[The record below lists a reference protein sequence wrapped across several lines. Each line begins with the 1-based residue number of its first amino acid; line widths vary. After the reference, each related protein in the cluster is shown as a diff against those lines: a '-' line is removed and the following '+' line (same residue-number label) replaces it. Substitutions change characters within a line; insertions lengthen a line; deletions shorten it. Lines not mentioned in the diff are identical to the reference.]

1 MQVRNPAARDAAQRA
16 CPSQKHTR
24 EHDSLMK
31 RKLLLQDVCD
41 ILVNRSVMTDAQ
53 RSQILAREKELRH
66 KVATL
71 HDLKGDRAG
80 HGVTPAEMIATLNL
94 RSAARGDEVITEE
107 LVMAEVADALGM
119 PYKKINPLELD
130 LDVVTRTFS
139 KAFAIRTLAVPIAV
153 ENGELLVAMVNPL
166 DRDVLDDIKKAQKLP
181 VRPVISTKTD
191 IVKLIQEF
199 FGFQQSVVKAER
211 ELVSPNVDIGNL
223 EQYSRLGAVGDPET
237 TEKYIQNAVDHM
249 FRYAF
254 EQRASDIHVEPKRE
268 KSMVRL
274 RIDGILH
281 TTYSVPPVV
290 HNAMISRIKSLSR
303 LDIAEK
309 RRPQD
314 GRIKLLDRERDVEI
328 RVSTVPVAFGEKAVL
343 RILNPEVLFQDLE
356 QLGFVTSDLLRYRA
370 MLARPHGMIL
380 FTGPTGSG
388 KTTSLYSTLR
398 AVHTP
403 EKNITTIEDPI
414 EMVCE
419 DYNQIAVQ
427 PAVEIT
433 FSSILRNILR
443 QDPDI
448 IMIGEIRDQDT
459 ARNAVQAALTGH
471 LVLSTMHTNDAA
483 SAVTRLLDLDVEA
496 FLVSSTLLGSVAQR
510 LVRIICPNCR
520 ETFSLRR
527 DEFEGLGLELPSTH
541 TENDVQ
547 LTRGRGCLKCR
558 KTTYQGRE
566 AVFEVM
572 SVSDP
577 IRDLINQRSP
587 SDTIKKLA
595 CREGMHLLKENAV
608 AKILRGR
615 TTYQEV
621 LRCISQAD

>member
-1 MQVRNPAARDAAQRA
+1 
-16 CPSQKHTR
+16 
-24 EHDSLMK
+24 MK
-31 RKLLLQDVCD
+31 RTLLLQDVCD
-41 ILVNRSVMTDAQ
+41 ILVNRSVMSAEQRAQ
-53 RSQILAREKELRH
+53 VLARQKELRH

-80 HGVTPAEMIATLNL
+80 HSVSPAEIIAALNL
-94 RSAARGDEVITEE
+94 HSSSRAGEVITED
-107 LVMAEVADALGM
+107 LVMSEVGDALGI

-130 LDVVTRTFS
+130 LAVVTRTFS
-139 KAFAIRTLAVPIAV
+139 KAFAIRSLAVPIAI

-166 DRDVLDDIKKAQKLP
+166 DRDVLDDINKVQKLP
-181 VRPVISTKTD
+181 VRPIISTRTD

-211 ELVSPNVDIGNL
+211 ELVSPSVDIGNL
-223 EQYSRLGAVGDPET
+223 EQYARLGVAGDPET
-237 TEKYIQNAVDHM
+237 SEKYIQNAVDYL

-254 EQRASDIHVEPKRE
+254 EQRASDIHIEPKRD
-268 KSMVRL
+268 KSVVRL
-274 RIDGILH
+274 RIDGVLH

-314 GRIKLLDRERDVEI
+314 GRIKLLDRDRDVEI
-328 RVSTVPVAFGEKAVL
+328 RVSTIPVAFGEKAVL

-388 KTTSLYSTLR
+388 KTTSLYSSLR
-398 AVHTP
+398 AVYTP

-427 PAVEIT
+427 PAVEVT

-459 ARNAVQAALTGH
+459 ARNAIQAALTGH
-471 LVLSTMHTNDAA
+471 LVLSTLHTNDAP

-496 FLVSSTLLGSVAQR
+496 FLVSSTLLGAVAQR
-510 LVRIICPNCR
+510 LVRLICPGCR
-520 ETFSLRR
+520 ETFTLLRE
-527 DEFEGLGLELPSTH
+527 EFEGLGLALPATC
-541 TENDVQ
+541 TDPEVQ
-547 LTRGRGCLKCR
+547 LTRGRGCLQCR

-572 SVSDP
+572 SVTDTV
-577 IRDLINQRSP
+577 RDLINQRINA
-587 SDTIKKLA
+587 DEIKKLA

-608 AKILRGR
+608 EKILRGR

>member
-1 MQVRNPAARDAAQRA
+1 
-16 CPSQKHTR
+16 
-24 EHDSLMK
+24 MK
-31 RKLLLQDVCD
+31 RSLLLQDVCD
-41 ILVNRSVMTDAQ
+41 ILVNRSVMTAEQ
-53 RSQILAREKELRH
+53 RDQVLARQKELRH

-71 HDLKGDRAG
+71 HDLKGDRSG
-80 HGVTPAEMIATLNL
+80 HSVSPAEIIATLNL
-94 RSAARGDEVITEE
+94 HCATRAGEIISEDLIMSEVG
-107 LVMAEVADALGM
+107 DALGI

-139 KAFAIRTLAVPIAV
+139 KAFAVRSLAVPIAI

-166 DRDVLDDIKKAQKLP
+166 DRDVLDDIHKVQKLP
-181 VRPVISTKTD
+181 VRPIISTRTD

-211 ELVSPNVDIGNL
+211 ELVSPGVDIGNL
-223 EQYSRLGAVGDPET
+223 EQYSRLGIAGDPET
-237 TEKYIQNAVDHM
+237 SEKYVQNAVDYL

-254 EQRASDIHVEPKRE
+254 EQRASDIHIEPKRE
-268 KSMVRL
+268 KSVVRL
-274 RIDGILH
+274 RIDGVLH

-314 GRIKLLDRERDVEI
+314 GRIKLQDRDRDIEI

-356 QLGFVTSDLLRYRA
+356 QLGFVTSDLLRYRG
-370 MLARPHGMIL
+370 MLTRPHGMIL

-398 AVHTP
+398 AVYTP

-427 PAVEIT
+427 PAVDIT
-433 FSSILRNILR
+433 FSSILRTILR

-459 ARNAVQAALTGH
+459 ARNAIQAALTGH
-471 LVLSTMHTNDAA
+471 LVLSTLHTNDAP

-496 FLVSSTLLGSVAQR
+496 FLVSSTLLGSIAQR
-510 LVRIICPNCR
+510 LVRIICPHCR

-527 DEFEGLGLELPSTH
+527 DEFEGLGLQLPSTY
-541 TENDVQ
+541 TEAEVQ

-572 SVSDP
+572 PVSDT
-577 IRDLINQRSP
+577 IRDLINQRISAE
-587 SDTIKKLA
+587 DIRKLA

-608 AKILRGR
+608 EKILRGR

>member
-1 MQVRNPAARDAAQRA
+1 
-16 CPSQKHTR
+16 
-24 EHDSLMK
+24 MK
-31 RKLLLQDVCD
+31 RSLLLQDVCD
-41 ILVNRSVMTDAQ
+41 ILINRSVITADQ
-53 RSQILAREKELRH
+53 RTQILARQKELRA

-71 HDLKGDRAG
+71 QDLQGDRAG
-80 HGVTPAEMIATLNL
+80 KSVTPAEIIATLNL
-94 RSAARGDEVITEE
+94 HSAARTDTPITEA
-107 LVMAEVADALGM
+107 LVMSEVGDALGI
-119 PYKKINPLELD
+119 PFKKINPLELD

-139 KAFAIRTLAVPIAV
+139 KAFAIRSLAVPIAI
-153 ENGELLVAMVNPL
+153 ENGELQVAMVNPL
-166 DRDVLDDIKKAQKLP
+166 DREVLDDIKKVQKLP
-181 VRPVISTKTD
+181 IQPIISTKTD

-211 ELVSPNVDIGNL
+211 ELVTPGVDIGNF
-223 EQYSRLGAVGDPET
+223 EQYARLGTAGDPET
-237 TEKYIQNAVDHM
+237 TEKYVQNAVDYL

-254 EQRASDIHVEPKRE
+254 EQRASDIHIEPKRE
-268 KSMVRL
+268 KNIVRL

-314 GRIKLLDRERDVEI
+314 GRIKLQDRDREVEI
-328 RVSTVPVAFGEKAVL
+328 RVSTIPVAFGEKAVL
-343 RILNPEVLFQDLE
+343 RILNPEVLFQNLE
-356 QLGFVTSDLLRYRA
+356 QLGFVTPDLLRYRA
-370 MLARPHGMIL
+370 LLARPHGMIL

-398 AVHTP
+398 AIQTP

-419 DYNQIAVQ
+419 DYNQISVQ
-427 PAVEIT
+427 PSVDVT

-459 ARNAVQAALTGH
+459 ARNAIQAALTGH
-471 LVLSTMHTNDAA
+471 LVLSTLHTNDAP
-483 SAVTRLLDLDVEA
+483 SAVTRLLDLDVEP
-496 FLVSSTLLGSVAQR
+496 FLISSTLLGSVAQR
-510 LVRIICPNCR
+510 LVRIICPECR
-520 ETFSLRR
+520 ETFTLLR
-527 DEFEGLGLELPSTH
+527 DEFEGLGFALPATY
-541 TENDVQ
+541 TEPEVQ
-547 LTRGRGCLKCR
+547 LTRGRGCLQCR

-566 AVFEVM
+566 AIFEVM
-572 SVSDP
+572 SVTDAL
-577 IRDLINQRSP
+577 RDLINQRTSA
-587 SDTIKKLA
+587 DEIKKLA
-595 CREGMHLLKENAV
+595 CRDGMHLLKENAIT
-608 AKILRGR
+608 KILRGR

-621 LRCISQAD
+621 LRCINQAD

>member
-1 MQVRNPAARDAAQRA
+1 
-16 CPSQKHTR
+16 
-24 EHDSLMK
+24 MK
-31 RKLLLQDVCD
+31 RSLLLQDVCN
-41 ILVNRSVMTDAQ
+41 ILVNRSVMSPEQ
-53 RSQILAREKELRH
+53 RDQVLARQKELRT
-66 KVATL
+66 KVAAL
-71 HDLKGDRAG
+71 LEMKGDREG
-80 HGVTPAEMIATLNL
+80 NSVSPAEIIATLNL
-94 RSAARGDEVITEE
+94 RSEALGEVLTEE
-107 LVMAEVADALGM
+107 LIMNEVADALGI
-119 PYKKINPLELD
+119 PFKKINPLELE

-139 KAFAIRTLAVPIAV
+139 KAFAIRSMAVPIAI

-166 DRDVLDDIKKAQKLP
+166 DRDVLDDIKKVQRLP
-181 VRPVISTKTD
+181 VKTVISTRTD

-199 FGFQQSVVKAER
+199 FGFQQSVFKAER
-211 ELVSPNVDIGNL
+211 ELVSPGVDIGNL
-223 EQYSRLGAVGDPET
+223 EQYARLGVVGDPET
-237 TEKYIQNAVDHM
+237 SEKYIQNAVDHL

-254 EQRASDIHVEPKRE
+254 EQRASDIHIEPKRD
-268 KSMVRL
+268 KSVVRL

-281 TTYSVPPVV
+281 STYSVPPVV

-314 GRIKLLDRERDVEI
+314 GRIKLLDRDRDVEI
-328 RVSTVPVAFGEKAVL
+328 RVSSVPVAFGEKAVL

-370 MLARPHGMIL
+370 MLTRPHGMIL

-403 EKNITTIEDPI
+403 ERNITTVEDPI

-427 PAVEIT
+427 PAVDIT

-459 ARNAVQAALTGH
+459 ARNAIQASLTGH
-471 LVLSTMHTNDAA
+471 MVLSTLHTNDAP
-483 SAVTRLLDLDVEA
+483 SAVTRLLDLDVEP
-496 FLVSSTLLGSVAQR
+496 FLVSSTLLGVVAQR
-510 LVRIICPNCR
+510 LVRLICPACR
-520 ETFSLRR
+520 ETFTLLR
-527 DEFEGLGLELPSTH
+527 DEFEGLGLSLPATY
-541 TENDVQ
+541 TEPEVQ
-547 LTRGRGCLKCR
+547 LTRGRGCLQCR
-558 KTTYQGRE
+558 KTTYRGRE
-566 AVFEVM
+566 AVFEVLSITETVREM
-572 SVSDP
+572 
-577 IRDLINQRSP
+577 INQRINA
-587 SDTIKKLA
+587 DEIKKLA
-595 CREGMHLLKENAV
+595 CREGMHMLKENAV
-608 AKILRGR
+608 EKILRGR

>member
-1 MQVRNPAARDAAQRA
+1 
-16 CPSQKHTR
+16 
-24 EHDSLMK
+24 MK
-31 RKLLLQDVCD
+31 RSLLLNDVCD
-41 ILVNRSVMTDAQ
+41 ILVNRSIITADQRAQ
-53 RSQILAREKELRH
+53 VLARQKELRA

-71 HDLKGDRAG
+71 QDLQGDRTG
-80 HGVTPAEMIATLNL
+80 QSVTPAEIIATLNL
-94 RSAARGDEVITEE
+94 RNENRNDLLITEE
-107 LVMAEVADALGM
+107 LVMSEVGDALGI
-119 PYKKINPLELD
+119 PFKKINPLELD

-139 KAFAIRTLAVPIAV
+139 KAFAIRSMAVPIAI
-153 ENGELLVAMVNPL
+153 ENGKLLVAMVNPL
-166 DRDVLDDIKKAQKLP
+166 DPEVLDDIKKVQRLP
-181 VRPVISTKTD
+181 IQPIISTKTD

-211 ELVSPNVDIGNL
+211 ELVTPGVDIGNF
-223 EQYSRLGAVGDPET
+223 EQYARLGTAGDPET
-237 TEKYIQNAVDHM
+237 SEKYIQNAVDYL

-254 EQRASDIHVEPKRE
+254 EQRASDIHIEPKRE

-274 RIDGILH
+274 RIDGVLH

-290 HNAMISRIKSLSR
+290 HSAMISRIKGLSR

-314 GRIKLLDRERDVEI
+314 GRIKLLDRDRDVEI
-328 RVSTVPVAFGEKAVL
+328 RVSTIPVAFGEKAVL

-356 QLGFVTSDLLRYRA
+356 QLGFVTPDLLRYRA
-370 MLARPHGMIL
+370 MLTRPHGMIL

-398 AVHTP
+398 AIHSP
-403 EKNITTIEDPI
+403 EKNITTIEDPV

-419 DYNQIAVQ
+419 DYNQISVQ
-427 PAVEIT
+427 PSIEVT

-459 ARNAVQAALTGH
+459 ARNAIQAALTGH
-471 LVLSTMHTNDAA
+471 LVLSTLHTNDAA
-483 SAVTRLLDLDVEA
+483 SSVTRLIDLDVEP

-510 LVRIICPNCR
+510 LVRIICPECK
-520 ETFSLRR
+520 ETFSLLR
-527 DEFEGLGLELPSTH
+527 DEFEGLGLALPSTH
-541 TENDVQ
+541 TEAEVQ
-547 LTRGRGCLKCR
+547 LTRGQGCLQCR

-572 SVSDP
+572 SITDE
-577 IRDLINQRSP
+577 IRDLINQRTP
-587 SDTIKKLA
+587 SDEIKKLA
-595 CREGMHLLKENAV
+595 CRDGMHLLKENAV
-608 AKILRGR
+608 GKILRGR

-621 LRCISQAD
+621 LRCINQAD